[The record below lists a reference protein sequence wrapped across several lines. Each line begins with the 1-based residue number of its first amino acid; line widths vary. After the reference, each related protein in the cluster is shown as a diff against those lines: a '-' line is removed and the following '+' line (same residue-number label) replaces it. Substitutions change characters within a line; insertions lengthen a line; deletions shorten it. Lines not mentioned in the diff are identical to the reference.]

1 MILQVVTIYH
11 HLAGGHPGHPHPPW
25 LPALHH
31 LLASHLP
38 TTSSLDRLT
47 TQSMM
52 MMLMVVVVMMVMMVM
67 TMMMVVVLMVTI
79 PLLRPFAS

>member
-47 TQSMM
+47 TQSMIM
-52 MMLMVVVVMMVMMVM
+52 VLMVVVVMMVMM
-67 TMMMVVVLMVTI
+67 MMVVVVLMVTI

>member
-47 TQSMM
+47 TQSMIM
-52 MMLMVVVVMMVMMVM
+52 VLMVVMMVMM
-67 TMMMVVVLMVTI
+67 MMMMVVVVLMVTI
-79 PLLRPFAS
+79 PLLRPYAS

>member
-1 MILQVVTIYH
+1 MILQAVMATIYH
-11 HLAGGHPGHPHPPW
+11 HIAGGHPGHPHPPW

-47 TQSMM
+47 MQSMM
-52 MMLMVVVVMMVMMVM
+52 MVLMVVVDHWW
-67 TMMMVVVLMVTI
+67 
-79 PLLRPFAS
+79 

>member
-1 MILQVVTIYH
+1 MVLQVATINH

-47 TQSMM
+47 TQSMIM
-52 MMLMVVVVMMVMMVM
+52 VLMVVMMVMM
-67 TMMMVVVLMVTI
+67 MMMMVVVVLMVTI
-79 PLLRPFAS
+79 PLLRPYAS